1 MRVVVVCLLS
11 AVLVLAGCGVP
22 VQREPVPI
30 KPEAVPSQLQG
41 SGRATSPQPTA
52 TPGKP
57 TVQVN
62 FVRNDK
68 LVTLVREAPAAGAAE
83 GLNAVIE
90 ALVAGPTDTEQAKG
104 ITTALPPDLTLTVVD
119 TQGPRVVLELSSET
133 DRRSA
138 TENILTVGQIVF
150 SVTALPTVDEVT
162 FSRDGVPVEA
172 LLADGALSTDP
183 LTAAD
188 YEALRVP

>member
-1 MRVVVVCLLS
+1 LLS

-22 VQREPVPI
+22 LQQDPVAI

-41 SGRATSPQPTA
+41 SGRPNSPQPTA
-52 TPGKP
+52 TPGRP
-57 TVQVN
+57 TVQVD

-68 LVTLVREAPAAGAAE
+68 LVGLVREAPAAGPAE
-83 GLNAVIE
+83 RLNAVIG
-90 ALVAGPTDTEQAKG
+90 ALMAGPTDTEQAKG

-119 TQGPRVVLELSSET
+119 TQETRVVLELSGET
-133 DRRSA
+133 DGRSA
-138 TENILTVGQIVF
+138 TENVLTVGQIVL

-162 FSRDGVPVEA
+162 FARDGVPVEA
-172 LLADGALSTDP
+172 LLADGALTTDP

-188 YEALRVP
+188 YEALRAP